1 MASAEAVA
9 AVVEAG
15 GAHVP
20 GLMDALEDRLVAVAG
35 SHGATLGEH
44 ATATIAAGGKRLRP
58 LLVFVAAG
66 PAAAGHDAALR
77 AAVAVELVHS
87 ATLVHDDVL
96 DAAVLRRGRPTVV
109 AAAGRSIA
117 TATGDLLFSR
127 AFAELAGGGS
137 ADAVRVLSDASSA
150 LVQGELLQREDAWK
164 LQTTRERYLRR
175 CDLKTARLF
184 RAACELGALAGGGNV
199 ALLGEFGE
207 RIGLAFQLLDD
218 VLDVSGPAE
227 RTGKHRG
234 TDLLDGTVTLPL
246 ILARERDPE
255 LAQLDLRAVR
265 TPEQA
270 EGVCDA
276 IAATGALDAARG
288 EALAMVAEAKAD
300 LPALPEPS
308 QQAALE
314 LVADG
319 VVDRYLLEIF
329 GEDGAG
335 LEGGGEAVSFGLHV
349 RLHEAA
355 EVLDEGVGAEVQV
368 LVEAVDGGLVVR
380 ADLAPLAVRAAEL
393 DLPVRRG
400 GLFPV
405 GRVDEVLVA
414 LRADAEVDDRRGRR
428 HRGLARGFG
437 GERLKVDDLDLPPR
451 GQRDASDVLAVGVGG
466 LAHDLEE
473 VVPKGLVDDLPP
485 GIRPPFHELDLSATR
500 DAASLGTRDASP
512 TRTPAERSR
521 CQTSD
526 PWSSRSS
533 L

>member
-20 GLMDALEDRLVAVAG
+20 ALMRELEVRLAELAA
-35 SHGATLGEH
+35 SHGRVLAEH
-44 ATATIAAGGKRLRP
+44 AGATIAAGGKRLRP
-58 LLVFVAAG
+58 LLVFVSAG
-66 PAAAGHDAALR
+66 PAGREAALR

-109 AAAGRSIA
+109 AAAGRAMA

-137 ADAVRVLSDASSA
+137 AEAVRLLSDASSA

-164 LQTTRERYLRR
+164 MATTRERYLRR

-184 RAACELGALAGGGNV
+184 DAACRLGALAAAGPV
-199 ALLGEFGE
+199 DVLGEFGR

-246 ILARERDPE
+246 ILARERDST
-255 LAQLDLRAVR
+255 LAALELRAVR

-270 EGVCDA
+270 ERVCDA
-276 IAATGALDAARG
+276 IAATGALDAARA
-288 EALAMVAEAKAD
+288 EALAMVAAAKAD
-300 LPALPEPS
+300 LPTLPAP

-319 VVDRYLLEIF
+319 VVDRY
-329 GEDGAG
+329 A
-335 LEGGGEAVSFGLHV
+335 
-349 RLHEAA
+349 
-355 EVLDEGVGAEVQV
+355 
-368 LVEAVDGGLVVR
+368 
-380 ADLAPLAVRAAEL
+380 
-393 DLPVRRG
+393 
-400 GLFPV
+400 
-405 GRVDEVLVA
+405 
-414 LRADAEVDDRRGRR
+414 
-428 HRGLARGFG
+428 
-437 GERLKVDDLDLPPR
+437 
-451 GQRDASDVLAVGVGG
+451 
-466 LAHDLEE
+466 
-473 VVPKGLVDDLPP
+473 
-485 GIRPPFHELDLSATR
+485 
-500 DAASLGTRDASP
+500 
-512 TRTPAERSR
+512 
-521 CQTSD
+521 
-526 PWSSRSS
+526 
-533 L
+533 